1 MKQIS
6 ARAFRVAFPRLTE
19 PVTVS
24 TRGEGGEIRILG
36 TWTPLTADSATYPS
50 NDVSLGLPPP
60 GFVRTFT
67 PVPKP
72 SQRKSR

>member
-6 ARAFRVAFPRLTE
+6 ARTFRVAFPRLTE

-36 TWTPLTADSATYPS
+36 TWVPDG
-50 NDVSLGLPPP
+50 VKI
-60 GFVRTFT
+60 TFEA
-67 PVPKP
+67 PRAPAA
-72 SQRKSR
+72 KSHRS